1 MSSVAFWNRVHSQGT
16 AHWEYGVELPK
27 EDDPVLHAALAHFGD
42 VSGKRLIDLG
52 CGSGAASLFFAAR
65 GAEVIAVDTS
75 DQAVL
80 NLQRYCAAGGI
91 ENVHPMT
98 ADAFRLTDVGPADLV
113 YGSMILH
120 HLEPFAKFV
129 DVLRETIVPKGR
141 AFFYENSSVS
151 RLLIWFR
158 THLVGRW
165 WIPKN
170 GDDEEFPLAPQEI
183 DVLRKQFAV
192 RTEYPELLF
201 FRLISMYLL
210 RGKYPKPFAALDRWG
225 YRIPWLRK
233 LSYRQYVYLSS

>member
-1 MSSVAFWNRVHSQGT
+1 MPNG
-16 AHWEYGVELPK
+16 
-27 EDDPVLHAALAHFGD
+27 
-42 VSGKRLIDLG
+42 
-52 CGSGAASLFFAAR
+52 R
-65 GAEVIAVDTS
+65 G
-75 DQAVL
+75 
-80 NLQRYCAAGGI
+80 
-91 ENVHPMT
+91 
-98 ADAFRLTDVGPADLV
+98 
-113 YGSMILH
+113 
-120 HLEPFAKFV
+120 
-129 DVLRETIVPKGR
+129 
-141 AFFYENSSVS
+141 FFYENSSVS

-192 RTEYPELLF
+192 RTAYPELLF

-210 RGKYPKPFAALDRWG
+210 RGKYPKPFATLDRWG